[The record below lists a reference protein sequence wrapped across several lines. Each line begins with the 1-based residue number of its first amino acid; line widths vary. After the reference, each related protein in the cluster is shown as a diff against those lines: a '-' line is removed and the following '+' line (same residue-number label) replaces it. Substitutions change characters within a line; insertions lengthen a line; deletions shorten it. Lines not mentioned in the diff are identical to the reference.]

1 MLSNPLVSIIIP
13 THNSQKYLDIVLT
26 SITNQTYKNIEIVII
41 DKHSTDRT
49 IDIAKAHTHK
59 VLSTTN
65 NLIPDQYNQAANQA
79 SGQYL
84 YLMEATW
91 ILEPTA
97 IAESILKINS
107 DNQAIIIHTTP
118 DNRQGLVS
126 GIRKLEIDTYKY
138 SLDHSVARFLPARL
152 YMSIG
157 GLKSIASG
165 WDYDLQTRLMNNH
178 TKTIYADAEAMDLNQ
193 PTQWRQLITYFYQ
206 LGYNLRQYM
215 QTPKTLYK
223 LSPLRKNYLK
233 YWIRFTRQPLL
244 TIGFGFYLSVKYLAG
259 GLGLIHSIVNNFNK
273 TLFPV
278 PVIAKRRQIPITI
291 NSQNP
296 FYD

>member
-13 THNSQKYLDIVLT
+13 THNSQIYLDTVLA
-26 SITNQTYKNIEIVII
+26 SIHNQTYKNIEIIII
-41 DKHSTDRT
+41 DNASTDNT
-49 IDIAKAHTHK
+49 LKIAKSHTHK
-59 VLSTTN
+59 ILTTTN
-65 NLIPDQYNQAANQA
+65 NLIPDQYNQAAA
-79 SGQYL
+79 ESSGQYL

-97 IAESILKINS
+97 IAESILKINN

-118 DNRQGLVS
+118 DSRQGLVS

-138 SLDHSVARFLPARL
+138 SLDHSVARFLPSRL
-152 YMSIG
+152 YKSIG

-165 WDYDLQTRLMNNH
+165 WDYDLQTRLINNH
-178 TKTIYADAEAMDLNQ
+178 TKIIYADAEAMDLNQ

-215 QTPKTLYK
+215 QTPKTLLK
-223 LSPLRKNYLK
+223 LSPIRKNYLK

-244 TIGFGFYLSVKYLAG
+244 SIGFGFYLIVKYLAG
-259 GLGLIHSIVNNFNK
+259 GLGLIHSIMSNLNK

-278 PVIAKRRQIPITI
+278 PVIAKRRQIPITT
-291 NSQNP
+291 NSNNP